1 MLFLQN
7 DLLQKTMQLKNKNI
21 LITGGTS
28 GIGRRTAEILASKGA
43 NVLVTGRS
51 PERLDRTK
59 VNSNVLT
66 LQFDLSKTLEI
77 PKKTKECLDLFSG
90 RIDVLINNAGVGDFG
105 PVEEIGITNFLEVF
119 NTNVFGLALLTKELV
134 PVMKKQNEGTII
146 NVGSSASIRGF
157 KNGSVY
163 AASKFAVRALSQC
176 WQAELRPHNIRV
188 CQVNPSEVTTAFA
201 QKNRKERAEMDN
213 KLAPEEIAH
222 TIVSVL
228 EMRNKGFVPE
238 VNIWATNP
246 F

>member
-1 MLFLQN
+1 M
-7 DLLQKTMQLKNKNI
+7 DLKNKNI
-21 LITGGTS
+21 LLTGGSS
-28 GIGRRTAEILASKGA
+28 GIGKKTAEMLVEKGA
-43 NVLVTGRS
+43 KVLITGRS
-51 PERLDRTK
+51 YDKIETVKQHLGVQGLSFDISDVENIAAKTEECVRLLGGA
-59 VNSNVLT
+59 V
-66 LQFDLSKTLEI
+66 
-77 PKKTKECLDLFSG
+77 
-90 RIDVLINNAGVGDFG
+90 DVLINNAGVGDFG
-105 PVEEIGITNFLEVF
+105 PVDEINMTSFLEVF

-134 PVMKKQNEGTII
+134 PIMKKQNQGTII
-146 NVGSSASIRGF
+146 NIGSSASVRGF

-201 QKNRKERAEMDN
+201 QKDRKERIELDQ
-213 KLAPEEIAH
+213 KLSATEIAH
-222 TIVSVL
+222 TIISII

>member
-1 MLFLQN
+1 
-7 DLLQKTMQLKNKNI
+7 MQLKNKNI

-28 GIGRRTAEILASKGA
+28 GIGKKTAEILASKGA
-43 NVLVTGRS
+43 KVLVTGRS
-51 PERLDRTK
+51 HERLEK
-59 VNSNVLT
+59 MSSNKNILS
-66 LQFDLSKTLEI
+66 LEFDLSKTSDI
-77 PKKTKECLDLFSG
+77 PKKTKDCLALFSG

-105 PVEEIGITNFLEVF
+105 PVDEIGITNFLEVF
-119 NTNVFGLALLTKELV
+119 NTNVFGLALLTKELI

-146 NVGSSASIRGF
+146 NIGSSASLRGF
-157 KNGSVY
+157 KNGSIY

-201 QKNRKERAEMDN
+201 QENRKERLEVDN

-222 TIVSVL
+222 TIISVL